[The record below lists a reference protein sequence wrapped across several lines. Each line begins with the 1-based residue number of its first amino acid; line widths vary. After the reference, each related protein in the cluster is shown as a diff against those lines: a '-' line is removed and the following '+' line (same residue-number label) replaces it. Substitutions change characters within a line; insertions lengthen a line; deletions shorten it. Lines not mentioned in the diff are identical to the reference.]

1 MDFKIGVIVNSFRL
15 SIPEGIKKAAE
26 VGADGIQIYATYGDI
41 TPDNLTP
48 AKRKELLDMIKSHGL
63 VVSALVGDFGHPGF
77 CDASLN
83 PKRIEDSKKVLDL
96 AKDLETNVV
105 TTHIGAVPDDDTSDR
120 WKIMQ
125 EACEHLGEYGDQIGA
140 YFAIETGPE
149 PAVLLKKFLDSMS
162 SHGVRVNFDPANLH
176 MVVGDVAKDAVK
188 VLGDYIVHTHAKDGI
203 MLNKTDREIIY
214 GLAPK
219 PKDMPPAFKEVPL
232 GEGGVNFP
240 EYLPALAA
248 TGYKGFLT
256 IEREV
261 GPDPEGD
268 IRKAV
273 KFLKEIIGQ

>member
-1 MDFKIGVIVNSFRL
+1 MH
-15 SIPEGIKKAAE
+15 
-26 VGADGIQIYATYGDI
+26 
-41 TPDNLTP
+41 PDNLTP

-77 CDASLN
+77 CDPSLN
-83 PKRIEDSKKVLDL
+83 PKRIEDSKKVMDL
-96 AKDLETNVV
+96 AKDLETDVV

-120 WKIMQ
+120 WKTMQ
-125 EACEHLGEYGDQIGA
+125 EACEQLGEYGDQIGA
-140 YFAIETGPE
+140 YFAVETGPE
-149 PAVLLKKFLDSMS
+149 SSTLLKKFLDSLNS
-162 SHGVRVNFDPANLH
+162 RGVRVNFDPANLV
-176 MVVGDVAKDAVK
+176 MVIGEPAKDAAT

-214 GLAPK
+214 GLAPR

-232 GEGGVNFP
+232 GEGDVNFP
-240 EYLPALAA
+240 EYLKALAS

-261 GPDPEGD
+261 GPDPEKD

-273 KFLKEIIGQ
+273 QFLKELIGR

>member
-15 SIPEGIKKAAE
+15 GVAEGIKKAAE
-26 VGADGIQIYATYGDI
+26 VGADGVQLHASRGETA
-41 TPDNLTP
+41 PENLTP
-48 AKRKELLDMIKSHGL
+48 AKRKELLDMIKSNGM

-83 PKRIEDSKKVLDL
+83 AKRIEDSKRVLDL

-105 TTHIGAVPDDDTSDR
+105 TTHIGAVPDDDKSDR
-120 WKIMQ
+120 WKIMK
-125 EACEHLGEYGDQIGA
+125 EACEELGEYGDKIDA
-140 YFAIETGPE
+140 SFAIETGPE
-149 PAVLLKKFLDSMS
+149 SAVLLKKFLDSMS
-162 SHGVRVNFDPANLH
+162 SNGVRVNFDPANLV

-214 GLAPK
+214 GLAPR

-232 GEGGVNFP
+232 GEGDVNFP
-240 EYLPALAA
+240 EYLEALAS
-248 TGYKGFLT
+248 TGFKGFLT

-261 GPDPEGD
+261 GTNPEAD

-273 KFLKEIIGQ
+273 TFLKDIIGR